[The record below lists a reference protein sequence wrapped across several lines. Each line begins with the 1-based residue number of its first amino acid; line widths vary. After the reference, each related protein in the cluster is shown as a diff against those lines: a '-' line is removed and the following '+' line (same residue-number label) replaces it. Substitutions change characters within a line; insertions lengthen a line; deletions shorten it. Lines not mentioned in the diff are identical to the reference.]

1 MNTNT
6 LLNNYCL
13 KTTAQEI
20 EKVSKRFNIK
30 FVGEFYGATEV
41 SAQNQLQY
49 FQTYIEELF
58 ATLVALI
65 TLCNGDWAEF

>member
-49 FQTYIEELF
+49 FQIYIEEFFL
-58 ATLVALI
+58 LH
-65 TLCNGDWAEF
+65 